1 MLKSKLITIILR
13 ITQKDFKMNILDAEY
28 LEYNTLNLI
37 CQDFFYKEDSYVEKS
52 VFNKSLFAMDN
63 DLIGNERSIR
73 IYGTQEQIDLV
84 SVEYKNKNGL
94 MLDEVYNYK
103 VEPKGS
109 YWNDILQI
117 TEEQNQKVID
127 KLKIY
132 NKLYNQKGRK
142 ALILRTR

>member
-1 MLKSKLITIILR
+1 
-13 ITQKDFKMNILDAEY
+13 
-28 LEYNTLNLI
+28 
-37 CQDFFYKEDSYVEKS
+37 
-52 VFNKSLFAMDN
+52 MDN
-63 DLIGNERSIR
+63 DLVGNERSVR
-73 IYGTQEQIDLV
+73 IYGTQEQLDLA
-84 SVEYKNKNGL
+84 SVEYRKMNDL
-94 MLDEVYNYK
+94 VLDEVYNYK

-117 TEEQNQKVID
+117 TEEQNQAVID

>member
-1 MLKSKLITIILR
+1 MTI
-13 ITQKDFKMNILDAEY
+13 QDAEY
-28 LEYNTLNLI
+28 LEYVNFNTLI
-37 CQDFFYKEDSYVEKS
+37 CQDFFYKEDSFSDVATWDYR
-52 VFNKSLFAMDN
+52 LFTLNN
-63 DLIGNERSIR
+63 DVKGNERSIR
-73 IYGTQEQIDLV
+73 IYGTQEQIDLA

-109 YWNDILQI
+109 YWNDILNI
-117 TEEQNQKVID
+117 TEEQNQAVID
-127 KLKIY
+127 KLEIY

>member
-1 MLKSKLITIILR
+1 MTR
-13 ITQKDFKMNILDAEY
+13 LDAEY
-28 LEYNTLNLI
+28 LEYNSLSLI
-37 CQDFFYKEDSYVEKS
+37 CQDFFYKSDGYSTDSE
-52 VFNKSLFAMDN
+52 FNKWLFVMDN
-63 DLIGNERSIR
+63 DLVGDERSIR
-73 IYGTQEQIDLV
+73 IYGTKEQIDLAAN
-84 SVEYKNKNGL
+84 EYSKKNGL

-109 YWNDILQI
+109 YWNDILEI
-117 TEEQNQKVID
+117 TEEQNQAVID

>member
-1 MLKSKLITIILR
+1 MT
-13 ITQKDFKMNILDAEY
+13 ILDAEY
-28 LEYNTLNLI
+28 LEYNSLNLI
-37 CQDFFYKEDSYVEKS
+37 CQDFFYKEDGYIEKS
-52 VFNKSLFAMDN
+52 VFNKGLYVMDN
-63 DLIGNERSIR
+63 DLVGNERSIR
-73 IYGTQEQIDLV
+73 IYGTQEQLDLA
-84 SVEYKNKNGL
+84 SVEYRKKNGL

-109 YWNDILQI
+109 YWNDILNI
-117 TEEQNQKVID
+117 TEEQNQAVID

>member
-1 MLKSKLITIILR
+1 MTR
-13 ITQKDFKMNILDAEY
+13 LDAEY

-37 CQDFFYKEDSYVEKS
+37 CQDFFYKSDGYSTDSK
-52 VFNKSLFAMDN
+52 FNKTLFVMDN
-63 DLIGNERSIR
+63 DLIGNERSVR
-73 IYGTQEQIDLV
+73 IYGTKEQIDLAGN
-84 SVEYKNKNGL
+84 EYSKKNSL
-94 MLDEVYNYK
+94 MLDECYNYK

-109 YWNDILQI
+109 YWNDILNI
-117 TEEQNQKVID
+117 TEEQNQAVID

>member
-1 MLKSKLITIILR
+1 MTR
-13 ITQKDFKMNILDAEY
+13 LDAEY
-28 LEYNTLNLI
+28 LEYNTLSLI
-37 CQDFFYKEDSYVEKS
+37 CQDFFYKSDGYSNVSK
-52 VFNKSLFAMDN
+52 FNKTLFVIDN
-63 DLIGNERSIR
+63 DLVGDERSIR
-73 IYGTQEQIDLV
+73 IYGTKKQIDLAAN
-84 SVEYKNKNGL
+84 EYSKKNGL

-109 YWNDILQI
+109 YWNDILDI
-117 TEEQNQKVID
+117 TEEQNQAVID

>member
-1 MLKSKLITIILR
+1 MTI
-13 ITQKDFKMNILDAEY
+13 QDAEY

-37 CQDFFYKEDSYVEKS
+37 CQDFYYQSNGFYNKS
-52 VFNKSLFAMDN
+52 VFNKTLFVMDN
-63 DLIGNERSIR
+63 DLVGDETAIR
-73 IYGTQEQIDLV
+73 IYGTQKQIDRAG
-84 SVEYKNKNGL
+84 VEYQKSNGL

-109 YWNDILQI
+109 YWNDILNI
-117 TEEQNQKVID
+117 TEEQNQAVID
-127 KLKIY
+127 KLEIY

>member
-1 MLKSKLITIILR
+1 MTR
-13 ITQKDFKMNILDAEY
+13 LDAEY
-28 LEYNTLNLI
+28 LEYNSLNLI
-37 CQDFFYKEDSYVEKS
+37 CQDFFYKEDGYVEKS
-52 VFNKSLFAMDN
+52 IFNKSLYAMDN
-63 DLIGNERSIR
+63 DLVGNERSIR
-73 IYGTQEQIDLV
+73 IYGTQEQLDLA
-84 SVEYKNKNGL
+84 SVEYRKKNGL

-109 YWNDILQI
+109 YWNDILNI
-117 TEEQNQKVID
+117 TEEQNQAVID

>member
-1 MLKSKLITIILR
+1 MTI
-13 ITQKDFKMNILDAEY
+13 QDAEY
-28 LEYNTLNLI
+28 LEYNSLNLI
-37 CQDFFYKEDSYVEKS
+37 CQDFFYKPDSYAEKS

-63 DLIGNERSIR
+63 DLVGTERSIR
-73 IYGTQEQIDLV
+73 IYGTQEQLDLA
-84 SVEYKNKNGL
+84 SVEYRKMNAL

-117 TEEQNQKVID
+117 TDEQNQAVID

>member
-1 MLKSKLITIILR
+1 MT
-13 ITQKDFKMNILDAEY
+13 ILDAEY

-37 CQDFFYKEDSYVEKS
+37 CQDFFYKEDGYSTHSK
-52 VFNKSLFAMDN
+52 FNKTLFVMDN
-63 DLIGNERSIR
+63 DLVGNERSVR
-73 IYGTQEQIDLV
+73 IYGTQEQLDLA
-84 SVEYKNKNGL
+84 SVEYRKMNDL
-94 MLDEVYNYK
+94 VLDEVYNYK

-117 TEEQNQKVID
+117 TEEQNQAVID

>member
-1 MLKSKLITIILR
+1 MTI
-13 ITQKDFKMNILDAEY
+13 QDAEY

-73 IYGTQEQIDLV
+73 IYGTQEQLDTA
-84 SVEYKNKNGL
+84 SDQYRKKNGL

-109 YWNDILQI
+109 YWNDILNI
-117 TEEQNQKVID
+117 TEEENKIVID

-132 NKLYNQKGRK
+132 NKLYNQNDRK

>member
-1 MLKSKLITIILR
+1 MTI
-13 ITQKDFKMNILDAEY
+13 QDAEY
-28 LEYNTLNLI
+28 LEYDTLNLI
-37 CQDFFYKEDSYVEKS
+37 CQDFFYKDDGYAIYSKW
-52 VFNKSLFAMDN
+52 NGRLFTMDN
-63 DLIGNERSIR
+63 DLKGDERSIR
-73 IYGTQEQIDLV
+73 IYGTQAQIDLAAI
-84 SVEYKNKNGL
+84 EYKKKNSL

-109 YWNDILQI
+109 YWNDILNI
-117 TEEQNQKVID
+117 TEEQNQAVID

>member
-1 MLKSKLITIILR
+1 MTI
-13 ITQKDFKMNILDAEY
+13 QDAEY
-28 LEYNTLNLI
+28 LEYNSLDLI
-37 CQDFFYKEDSYVEKS
+37 CQDFFYMSDSYAEKS

-63 DLIGNERSIR
+63 DLVGNERSIR
-73 IYGTQEQIDLV
+73 IYGTQEQLDLA
-84 SVEYKNKNGL
+84 SVEYRKMNAL

-109 YWNDILQI
+109 YWNNILNI
-117 TEEQNQKVID
+117 TDEQNQEVIG